1 MKRMNKKIGQRHG
14 WASRVH
20 GGASGLMMLAV
31 ATVVC
36 AAPGQAAH
44 ASTWTGGGGNWSD
57 GDNSDGIG
65 WDSVPNAINA
75 EANFTSTGTG
85 KTIVLDQTATIGT
98 LSYSGSGNAGVS
110 FTLTNPITFDVS
122 SGSASISN
130 TTTGT
135 GSRVSLG
142 SGSIV
147 LNDNLTITNTNTNI
161 SGTQAIIA
169 SSIVSGTSNVT
180 ISNAM
185 NSLAA
190 GDIRLTANNTFVGS
204 VDIQQGAVSIGN
216 NTSLGNAANAV
227 TLGSSGSASLV
238 STGSTTNLANN
249 ITVASGSHLIGS
261 THNGTTTSSY
271 SGAIALNGD
280 LSVTSV
286 KTGAGTVAFSDILS
300 GTGALTKV
308 GSGAATLSGDNTYT
322 GNTTVDEGTLT
333 LTSAGELRF
342 KIQDVNVSNKV
353 LGDSTVVFDGLFRL
367 DISDLTATSGSWN
380 LVDVDN
386 LLETFDDDFNLA
398 FVGGPTFT
406 PNVDGITYSSGD
418 WLFSEATGN
427 LQLLAVVPEP
437 SGLMVVGTSMLA
449 LLSRRRRG

>member
-1 MKRMNKKIGQRHG
+1 MKRMNRKIGQRHG
-14 WASRVH
+14 LAGRVH
-20 GGASGLMMLAV
+20 GGAGGLMMLAV
-31 ATVVC
+31 AAVVC
-36 AAPGQAAH
+36 AAPGQVAH
-44 ASTWTGGGGNWSD
+44 AATWTGGSGDWSSN
-57 GDNSDGIG
+57 GDPG
-65 WDSVPNAINA
+65 WNGAGVPNAIDA
-75 EANFTSTGTG
+75 EANFISTSSG

-98 LSYSGSGNAGVS
+98 LSYSGSGNSGIS

-135 GSRVSLG
+135 ASRLSLG

-147 LNDNLTITNTNTNI
+147 LNDDLTITNTNTSI
-161 SGTQAIIA
+161 SSTQSIIA
-169 SSIVSGTSNVT
+169 SSTFSGNSNVT
-180 ISNAM
+180 INNAA
-185 NSLAA
+185 NSVTAD
-190 GDIRLTANNTFVGS
+190 DIRLSANNTFVGS
-204 VDIQQGAVSIGN
+204 VDIQQGAVSIVN

-227 TLGSSGSASLV
+227 TLGSTGSASLV
-238 STGSTTNLANN
+238 STGSSTNLANA

-261 THNGTTTSSY
+261 THTGTTTSTY

-280 LSVTSV
+280 LTVTSV
-286 KTGAGTVAFSDILS
+286 KDVGGTVAFTNILS
-300 GTGALTKV
+300 GAGALTKV

-333 LTSAGELRF
+333 LTSAGEFRF
-342 KIQDVNVSNKV
+342 KIQDANVSNKI

-367 DISDLTATSGSWN
+367 DINDLMATSGSWN
-380 LVDVDN
+380 LVDVTN
-386 LLETFDDDFNLA
+386 LTESFGSTFNLA

-427 LQLLAVVPEP
+427 LQLLAAVPEP
-437 SGLMVVGTSMLA
+437 SALMLVGTSMLA